1 MKEHYQERDI
11 QKYFSEKFSSFGPT
25 PMGLD
30 WNSEDSQVVRFDQ
43 ISKIIDPSIRYSI
56 IDYGCGYGAFYDYLA
71 SKGHQFEFFGYD
83 IVNEMIETG
92 RQIHQ
97 GATNFNLTSIR
108 DDLETADYVVESGI
122 FNIKLNTD
130 DHEWTEHVKNTLD
143 QFNQL
148 SRKGFAFNMLTKY
161 SDKEFMRDDLY
172 YADPCFY
179 FDLCKTNYSKNVALL
194 HDYQIY
200 DFTILVRK

>member
-1 MKEHYQERDI
+1 MKEPYRMRDI

-30 WNSEDSQVVRFDQ
+30 WNSEESQIVRFDQ
-43 ISKIIDPSIRYSI
+43 ISKIIESSSPYSI
-56 IDYGCGYGAFYDYLA
+56 IDYGCGYGAFYNYLT

-83 IVNEMIETG
+83 IVSEMIKTG
-92 RQIHQ
+92 EQIHQ
-97 GATNFNLTSIR
+97 GATNCHLTDNSKF
-108 DDLETADYVVESGI
+108 LKTADYVVESGI
-122 FNIKLNTD
+122 FNIKLNACND
-130 DHEWTEHVKNTLD
+130 EWTEHVIATLNK
-143 QFNQL
+143 FNQL

-161 SDKEFMRDDLY
+161 SDKDFMRDILY

-179 FDLCKTNYSKNVALL
+179 FDLCKTRYSRNVALL
-194 HDYQIY
+194 HDYEIY